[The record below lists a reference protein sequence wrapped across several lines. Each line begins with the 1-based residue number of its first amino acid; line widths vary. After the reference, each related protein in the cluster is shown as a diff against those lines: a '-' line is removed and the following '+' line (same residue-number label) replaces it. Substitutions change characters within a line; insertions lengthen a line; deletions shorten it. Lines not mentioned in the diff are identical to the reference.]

1 MREIKFRGKRIDN
14 GEWVYGDLVQNPCST
29 RIVVDFVLIDGCNDG
44 TVECGGDFYLV
55 DPRTVGQFTGL
66 QDSKGVDIY
75 EGDLVNCVGLPSG
88 KIGNAR
94 KMLGKVVQRTMG
106 WTICVKYKKEWWHY
120 SKMSYLKEELEVI
133 GNIHTEVKK

>member
-1 MREIKFRGKRIDN
+1 MREIKFRGKDKTMWHFGFLDYRDTSIQIHVVEDIPPTM
-14 GEWVYGDLVQNPCST
+14 ESPCGDLYSEY
-29 RIVVDFVLIDGCNDG
+29 F
-44 TVECGGDFYLV
+44 TVIPE
-55 DPRTVGQFTGL
+55 TVGQFTGL